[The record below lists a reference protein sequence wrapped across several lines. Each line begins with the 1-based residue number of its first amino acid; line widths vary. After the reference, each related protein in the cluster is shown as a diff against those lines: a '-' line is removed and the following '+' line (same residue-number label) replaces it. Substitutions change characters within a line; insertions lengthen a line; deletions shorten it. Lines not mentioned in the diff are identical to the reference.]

1 MLGQFKQ
8 RTFFSLKPTGQ
19 HSFMN
24 QKQKKEREGH
34 DKCSNWIFWRDP
46 VSFSSLFPSCPV
58 LMGDRTWLPSV
69 VWSLF
74 EMFHLLIFFSLI
86 VLCCETVSPPGR
98 STHSVRE
105 KRLTF
110 NSKTSSGNRNHVIN
124 KKKNAQVLTYLSI
137 LLYYSSYNSWSL
149 SVVSFFFFSFLNLPE
164 WSYRSVWAH
173 HMNVYWTCLWR
184 CVSVRKVCVCVS
196 CFFFRAGASVRS
208 LHTYVKTSS
217 VDLYQKPKTLQSVLV
232 SLVLRL
238 DESNKID
245 KLEKKKIITAHLEF
259 CFVRVKFWSKGFA
272 SYS

>member
-1 MLGQFKQ
+1 MLFINESPGYKKKKKIKIKMYKTNTIQCLGNSNNEL
-8 RTFFSLKPTGQ
+8 FFSLKPTGQ

-24 QKQKKEREGH
+24 QKQEKEREGH
-34 DKCSNWIFWRDP
+34 DKCSDWIFWRDP

-124 KKKNAQVLTYLSI
+124 KKKM
-137 LLYYSSYNSWSL
+137 
-149 SVVSFFFFSFLNLPE
+149 
-164 WSYRSVWAH
+164 H
-173 HMNVYWTCLWR
+173 
-184 CVSVRKVCVCVS
+184 
-196 CFFFRAGASVRS
+196 
-208 LHTYVKTSS
+208 
-217 VDLYQKPKTLQSVLV
+217 
-232 SLVLRL
+232 
-238 DESNKID
+238 
-245 KLEKKKIITAHLEF
+245 
-259 CFVRVKFWSKGFA
+259 KF
-272 SYS
+272 

>member
-8 RTFFSLKPTGQ
+8 RTFFPLKPTGQ

-24 QKQKKEREGH
+24 QKKKKEGH

-74 EMFHLLIFFSLI
+74 EMFHLLIVFFFLFSFI

-110 NSKTSSGNRNHVIN
+110 NSKTSSGNINHVIN
-124 KKKNAQVLTYLSI
+124 KKCTSFNLFIYTFYTTVVITLGVF
-137 LLYYSSYNSWSL
+137 LL
-149 SVVSFFFFSFLNLPE
+149 FL
-164 WSYRSVWAH
+164 
-173 HMNVYWTCLWR
+173 
-184 CVSVRKVCVCVS
+184 
-196 CFFFRAGASVRS
+196 F
-208 LHTYVKTSS
+208 
-217 VDLYQKPKTLQSVLV
+217 
-232 SLVLRL
+232 
-238 DESNKID
+238 
-245 KLEKKKIITAHLEF
+245 
-259 CFVRVKFWSKGFA
+259 
-272 SYS
+272 